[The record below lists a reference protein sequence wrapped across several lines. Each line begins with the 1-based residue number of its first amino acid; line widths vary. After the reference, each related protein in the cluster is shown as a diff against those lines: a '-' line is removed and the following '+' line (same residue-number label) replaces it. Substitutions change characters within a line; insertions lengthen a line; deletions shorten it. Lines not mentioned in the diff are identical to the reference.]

1 MVPAMSLSWKL
12 ITMARVPSAAT
23 YTARVV
29 ADGDCAVGLDVG
41 CGSASPLSQLR
52 PAVRTIGLDVSAE
65 VIEQARAKDLH
76 DRYLVADLLQEG
88 AFEEAFASTGESAPD
103 IVTLY
108 GVIEHVPKRVG
119 LALLERCEALTK
131 KYVLLETPN
140 GFVAQG
146 PEFGNEHQRHLSGWF
161 PHDFQGLGYDVYG
174 STGLRAMLGY
184 AAGLRWPVPGA
195 GLVNAVG
202 ARLAGIERHP
212 RLAFNLVAIKDVR
225 GVPARLG

>member
-1 MVPAMSLSWKL
+1 MSLSWKL
-12 ITMARVPSAAT
+12 ITMAHVPSAAS
-23 YTARVV
+23 YTERVV
-29 ADGDCAVGLDVG
+29 SAGACEVGLDVG
-41 CGSASPLSQLR
+41 CGSASPLGDLR
-52 PAVRTIGLDVSAE
+52 PRLRTIGLDVSAE
-65 VIEQARAKDLH
+65 AIDQARARDLH
-76 DRYLVADLLQEG
+76 DHYLVADLLADG
-88 AFEEAFASTGESAPD
+88 AVEAAFASTGERRPD

-119 LALLERCEALTK
+119 FELLERCEALTT

-140 GFVAQG
+140 GFVPQG

-161 PHDFQGLGYDVYG
+161 PHDFEGRGYDVYG

-184 AAGLRWPVPGA
+184 AAGLRWQFPGA

-202 ARLAGIERHP
+202 ARLARIERHP